1 MDKSEKTTKEL
12 VKESVKEIIEIFDDK
27 VIGDF
32 MDNPLI
38 DKLEEKLVEVVIDSL
53 WLTNTTI
60 IDETFMSWSA

>member
-1 MDKSEKTTKEL
+1 MDESEKTTKEL

-32 MDNPLI
+32 MDFPLV

-53 WLTNTTI
+53 WLTTTTI
-60 IDETFMSWSA
+60 IDETFMPWSA